1 MKQLLNIKKENDDL
15 GKQVNNSI
23 NITSLKTYIGLL
35 FTFIFLVSSLNIQAQ
50 ELQPA
55 PTGKKYTLGDISVSG
70 DTHFSPQ
77 TIITYSGLRKGEEI
91 IIPGDKIS
99 EAIRKL
105 WKSNLFRD
113 INMYL
118 LKTEGDVAYLE
129 IRLFDLPELNELK
142 INGIKRSKKEDVIT
156 ESNLQNGVKV
166 TENLVTTTKN
176 YLTNKYQKDGFY
188 NTKVHINT
196 IEVPDSTGRPAVNMV
211 LNVDKGKKVKV
222 SEINFEGNSDIPD
235 SKLRK
240 AMKNTK
246 QKNFLRVFK
255 RSKFIEAD
263 YKEDLE
269 SVIDKLKENGYRDAR
284 VISDSISR
292 IDKKNVAINIKV
304 EEGEQYRFGDIT
316 FIGNTIYS
324 DQQLRGILR
333 INKGDIYN
341 GVLLEKRIADETKPD
356 ALDITNQYQNNGYLF
371 STISPV
377 EVNTEGNVIDME
389 IRITE
394 GKPVYF
400 NSVTVVGND
409 VTNDRVIYRELHTR
423 PGQLYSKSNV
433 VRTIRELSQ
442 LGYFDAEQIAT
453 NFNNPNPN
461 EGTID
466 LEYGVVETGSS
477 QVELQGGY
485 GGGGFIGTLGLSF
498 NNFSLK
504 NIFNPEAYKPVPRGD
519 GQKLALRLQASR
531 FYQTYSF
538 SFTEPWMGGKKP
550 VQFSTSIS
558 HSAQFLYDPQT
569 GNADRDKRFNI
580 SGITVGLAKRLT
592 VPDDYFT
599 LSQAVSFQ
607 HYNLKNYNTGLFTFG
622 DGYSNNLAYTI
633 GLSRNNTYNDPV
645 FPTGGSNFS
654 VTAKL
659 SLPYSLM
666 NGVDYDQLLVER
678 DEWLA
683 IQNDGNNSDIIR
695 GQAADQVGA
704 IDQERY
710 KWLEFYKIKM
720 KGDWYTRLFG
730 KFIVKS
736 GVEFGFLGAYNQARG
751 VIPFERFF
759 LGGDGLGSYSLDGRE
774 AVALRGYPNQ
784 SLQPIDGENIITNDG
799 GTIYNKFSMEL
810 RYPIS
815 MSQTAKIY
823 LLGFVEGGVSYNDF
837 QDYNPFNLYRSSGAG
852 VRIFMPAFGLL
863 GIDFGYGFDALP
875 GQTSPN
881 GWETHFIIG
890 QQF

>member
-1 MKQLLNIKKENDDL
+1 M
-15 GKQVNNSI
+15 NNSI

-35 FTFIFLVSSLNIQAQ
+35 FTFIFLVSNLNIQAQ

-211 LNVDKGKKVKV
+211 LNVNKGKKVKV
-222 SEINFEGNSDIPD
+222 SEINFDGNSAIPD
-235 SKLRK
+235 SKLKK

-371 STISPV
+371 STINPV